1 MPARKKRRS
10 SASRTGQRK
19 TQKRASAQKMDE
31 NVRNT
36 ILSILLFGAAV
47 CMIICF
53 IAPTAPLC
61 TAVNSFIYGMFG
73 VCGIAVPLVLI
84 ITGLFLILR
93 YDRVG
98 ARLGWMA
105 LMLFLID
112 SLVNVFSFVYDA
124 QTQKTVLDV
133 LVRLYQ
139 DGQTFHSGGVIGG
152 LVSVPLSLV
161 AGKIITTIL
170 LIVAILVVLVLS
182 SGKTLIQYVKTPQ
195 ERREA
200 RQERHARMEQRQQA
214 EFDEPRPGVEKR
226 NRQKFKIPQPK
237 KKFVITETDSEP
249 APASSVP
256 VKPPAVSFSTNLDQ
270 IQDDLQDFS
279 EDKTPNSSAEP
290 ETITKEQIRQEQ
302 ASVAAEIAQQEN
314 TDEKPYVF
322 PSLDLLAKPEKTND
336 SGVEEELRR
345 TGEKLV
351 EALRSFNVETH
362 ILHASRGP
370 TVTRYELAP
379 EMGVKISKITSLA
392 DDIALNLAAK
402 GVRIEAPI
410 PGKSAIGIEVP
421 NKTQQTVYLRE
432 LIDSEEFRTSKSKI
446 SAALGKDISG
456 ERIVIDLARMP
467 HLLIAGATGTGKS
480 VCINS
485 ILMSLLYKASP
496 EEVKLILVDPKM
508 VEFTVYKGLPHLLI
522 PVVTDAKKA
531 AGALS
536 WAVSEMLTR
545 YQMFA
550 NKGVRDFNGYNKS
563 LEPGEKKIPQIV
575 IVIDELSDLMMA
587 SPKEVEDAICR
598 LAQMARAAGMHLVI
612 ATQRPSADVITGTIK
627 ANVPSRIA
635 LAVSSGINSRIIL
648 DDQGAEKLLGRG
660 DMLYDPIGAP
670 KPLRVQGCFVHDKE
684 VERVVEA
691 IKANN
696 ACEYDHDV
704 VKKIEQAAAA
714 QDQKGSKLGGNGQT
728 QASEEGDDEMF
739 LKAVEVVVESGQ
751 ASTSMLQRRV
761 GLGYAR
767 AARLID
773 MMEQRGIVGPY
784 LGSKPREVLMTKDQ
798 FLEMK
803 LGGEVSETPAEE

>member
-1 MPARKKRRS
+1 MAAQKKRKTPQRR
-10 SASRTGQRK
+10 SASVKK
-19 TQKRASAQKMDE
+19 TAAKKKQMDA

-36 ILSILLFGAAV
+36 ILAIILFGVAL
-47 CMIICF
+47 CMLICF

-61 TAVNSFIYGMFG
+61 RVVSDIVFG
-73 VCGIAVPLVLI
+73 LLGWCGAAVPFILAAVGVMLVLRHERVGI
-84 ITGLFLILR
+84 RFGYLCLFLFF
-93 YDRVG
+93 
-98 ARLGWMA
+98 AS
-105 LMLFLID
+105 
-112 SLVNVFSFVYDA
+112 SLVNIFSFTYA
-124 QTQKTVLDV
+124 SESQETILDV
-133 LVRLYQ
+133 IVRLYTS
-139 DGQTFHSGGVIGG
+139 GTVFESGGVIGG
-152 LVSVPLSLV
+152 AISVPLMLL
-161 AGKIITTIL
+161 AGKVISAVIF
-170 LIVAILVVLVLS
+170 IVAILVTAVVLS
-182 SGKTLIQYVKTPQ
+182 GRTFAQYVRTPEERKKARD
-195 ERREA
+195 ERRERIEEKRA
-200 RQERHARMEQRQQA
+200 A
-214 EFDEPRPGVEKR
+214 EFAEPSADVNKK
-226 NRQKFKIPQPK
+226 NRREFKIPEPKKKFKIPDEPVEE
-237 KKFVITETDSEP
+237 FIEP
-249 APASSVP
+249 AAPEI
-256 VKPPAVSFSTNLDQ
+256 SFTTNL
-270 IQDDLQDFS
+270 
-279 EDKTPNSSAEP
+279 TPLEPEPMTKAELAAETAAVAAQVQAEP
-290 ETITKEQIRQEQ
+290 SGE
-302 ASVAAEIAQQEN
+302 
-314 TDEKPYVF
+314 DEKPYVF
-322 PSLDLLAKPEKTND
+322 PSIELLTKPERSSET
-336 SGVEEELRR
+336 GVEEELRR

-351 EALRSFNVETH
+351 DALHSFGVETH

-379 EMGVKISKITSLA
+379 ESGVKISKITSLA

-421 NKTQQTVYLRE
+421 NKTQQTVYIRE
-432 LIDSEEFRTSKSKI
+432 LIDCDEFRSSPSRI

-456 ERIVIDLARMP
+456 GRIVIDLAKMP

-485 ILMSLLYKASP
+485 ILMSLLYKSSP
-496 EEVKLILVDPKM
+496 EDVKLILVDPKM

-536 WAVSEMLTR
+536 WAVSEMLNR

-550 NKGVRDFNGYNKS
+550 NKGVRDFNGYNKN
-563 LEPGEKKIPQIV
+563 LEADEKKIPQIV
-575 IVIDELSDLMMA
+575 IIIDELSDLMMA

-648 DDQGAEKLLGRG
+648 DDQGAEKLIGRG

-670 KPLRVQGCFVHDKE
+670 KPLRVQGCFVADKE

-691 IKANN
+691 IKASNS
-696 ACEYDHDV
+696 CEYDNEI
-704 VKKIEQAAAA
+704 VKKIEQSVAA
-714 QDQKGSKLGGNGQT
+714 QEKGGSKLNGNGQT
-728 QASEEGDDEMF
+728 QASEDGDDEMF

-751 ASTSMLQRRV
+751 ASTSMLQRRI

-773 MMEQRGIVGPY
+773 IMEQRGIVGPY
-784 LGSKPREVLMTKDQ
+784 QGSKPRNVLMTKDQ

-803 LGGEVSETPAEE
+803 LGTDNPAAKLADGNPELL

>member
-1 MPARKKRRS
+1 MPTGKKRSTKSKKS
-10 SASRTGQRK
+10 SVTR
-19 TQKRASAQKMDE
+19 KMDT

-36 ILSILLFGAAV
+36 VIAIVLFGAAV
-47 CMIICF
+47 CLLISF

-61 TAVNSFIYGMFG
+61 TFLNNIVFG
-73 VCGIAVPLVLI
+73 LFGWCGAAIPLILITVGAMLVLRYERVLSRL
-84 ITGLFLILR
+84 GFMFLFLFFIC
-93 YDRVG
+93 
-98 ARLGWMA
+98 
-105 LMLFLID
+105 
-112 SLVNVFSFVYDA
+112 SLTNVFTFTYDPEI
-124 QTQKTVLDV
+124 QKTILDV
-133 LVRLYQ
+133 LVKLFD
-139 DGQTFHSGGVIGG
+139 DGIVFVSGGIIGG
-152 LVSVPLSLV
+152 LLSVPFMLV
-161 AGKIITTIL
+161 AGKVITAIIF
-170 LIVAILVVLVLS
+170 IVAILIVAVVI
-182 SGKTLIQYVKTPQ
+182 SGRTFAQYVKTPEERKKSRDARLAQ
-195 ERREA
+195 IAEKKRAALEFAASAPDVDKKNRRE
-200 RQERHARMEQRQQA
+200 
-214 EFDEPRPGVEKR
+214 
-226 NRQKFKIPQPK
+226 FKIPEPK
-237 KKFVITETDSEP
+237 KKFHIPDEITSEP
-249 APASSVP
+249 P
-256 VKPPAVSFSTNLDQ
+256 SFTTNL
-270 IQDDLQDFS
+270 
-279 EDKTPNSSAEP
+279 AEP
-290 ETITKEQIRQEQ
+290 ESDTITKEQIAEEK
-302 ASVAAEIAQQEN
+302 AVIAAEVETAETVDSN
-314 TDEKPYVF
+314 DKPYIF
-322 PSLDLLAKPEKTND
+322 PSIELLAKPERVND
-336 SGVEEELRR
+336 AGVEEELRK

-351 EALRSFNVETH
+351 EALRSFSVETH

-421 NKTQQTVYLRE
+421 NKTQQTVYIRE
-432 LIDSEEFRTSKSKI
+432 LIDSEEFRASKSRI
-446 SAALGKDISG
+446 SAALGKNISG
-456 ERIVIDLARMP
+456 DKIVVDLAKMP

-480 VCINS
+480 VCINT
-485 ILMSLLYKASP
+485 ILMSLLYKSSP
-496 EEVKLILVDPKM
+496 DEVKLILVDPKM

-536 WAVSEMLTR
+536 WAVSEMLNR

-550 NKGVRDFNGYNKS
+550 NKGVRDFNGYNKN
-563 LEPGEKKIPQIV
+563 LQEGEKRIPQIV

-648 DDQGAEKLLGRG
+648 DDLGAEKLIGRG

-670 KPLRVQGCFVHDKE
+670 KPLRVQGCFVADKE

-696 ACEYDHDV
+696 ACEYDNEV
-704 VKKIEQAAAA
+704 VKKIEQNVAA
-714 QDQKGSKLGGNGQT
+714 QDKNGSKLNSSGQT

-751 ASTSMLQRRV
+751 ASTSMLQRRI

-773 MMEQRGIVGPY
+773 VMEQRGIVGPY
-784 LGSKPREVLMTKDQ
+784 QGSKPRTVLMTKDQ
-798 FLEMK
+798 FLELK
-803 LGGEVSETPAEE
+803 LGSDNPAASFAEDNPDLLL